1 VDEVV
6 EADVVD
12 VVVLLATVVVVD
24 DLPLATVVVVVA
36 TEVVGALVVD
46 GAGAP
51 AAIPDGSSSR
61 NVDTAPRSA
70 AGGCGTASPFGRKA
84 IVMSSPLA
92 NRMPFALEA
101 GTTVPFVDVG
111 LGQVSTEI

>member
-12 VVVLLATVVVVD
+12 VDVPFATVVVV

-36 TEVVGALVVD
+36 TDVVGTLEVVGV
-46 GAGAP
+46 GAP
-51 AAIPDGSSSR
+51 AATPDGSS
-61 NVDTAPRSA
+61 VMKVVTAVRAA

-84 IVMSSPLA
+84 IVMSWPSA

-101 GTTVPFVDVG
+101 ATRVPVVELG
-111 LGQVSTEI
+111 LGQVSTEM